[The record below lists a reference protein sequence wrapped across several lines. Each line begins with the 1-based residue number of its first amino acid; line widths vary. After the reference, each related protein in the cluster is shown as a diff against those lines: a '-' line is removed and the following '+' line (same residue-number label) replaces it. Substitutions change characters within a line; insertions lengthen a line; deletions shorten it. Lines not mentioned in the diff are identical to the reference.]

1 MKTPAQSAVTTSA
14 APLLVLESKI
24 PPPWLSWTVWIIAA
38 SFYLAAFYLRVSPAV
53 MTSELMRD
61 FGIGAVALGQ
71 LSAFYYYAY
80 VVLQIPTGV
89 LVDSWGARRLL
100 VLGAI
105 LAAAGVFLFGSTS
118 NFIVACIGRALV
130 GGATAVAWVITLK
143 LATHWFPPR
152 LFATLSGLGLMIGN
166 IGALMAQIPLRLL
179 VEHVGWRATV
189 MGSGSVVLVLG
200 VLAALVVKNDP
211 SERGF
216 ITYAPLALQARDRF
230 KFLDVLRGFRRIFGY
245 RNTWLIFLAQGG
257 IVGALLS
264 FTGLWGVP
272 FLKVRFGV
280 ESTRAAGVCS
290 VMIVCWALAS
300 PICGNLSDRIGRR
313 KPLYLGGTVI
323 AAVGWIV
330 MFYVTAL
337 SLLAFTVVA
346 AITSI
351 ASGSV
356 VLGFAYTK
364 ESVPVQFLGTISGAI
379 NMGNM
384 IGPML
389 LQPGIGWVLDRTWSG
404 QTASGAR
411 IYAVG
416 GFEQAFV
423 LVVAWIVIS
432 CMLISFT
439 KETRCRQTA

>member
-1 MKTPAQSAVTTSA
+1 MKTPAQSAAAASA
-14 APLLVLESKI
+14 DPVPVLKSSFPPL
-24 PPPWLSWTVWIIAA
+24 WLSWPVWTIAA
-38 SFYLAAFYLRVSPAV
+38 SFYLSAFYLRVSPAV

-61 FGIGAVALGQ
+61 FSIGAVALGQ

-80 VVLQIPTGV
+80 VVMQIPTGV

-100 VLGAI
+100 MLGAI

-118 NFIVACIGRALV
+118 NFAIACIGRALV
-130 GGATAVAWVITLK
+130 GGSTAVAWVITLK

-166 IGALMAQIPLRLL
+166 IGALMAQVPLRLL
-179 VEHVGWRATV
+179 VEHFGWRATV
-189 MGSGSVVLVLG
+189 TGSGCVVLVLG
-200 VLAALVVKNDP
+200 ALAALIVRNDP

-216 ITYAPLALQARDRF
+216 LTYAPVALQTRDKF
-230 KFLDVLRGFRRIFGY
+230 KIVEVVKGFRKIFGY

-280 ESTRAAGVCS
+280 DSTRAAGVCS
-290 VMIVCWALAS
+290 VMIVCWAIAS
-300 PICGNLSDRIGRR
+300 PLCGNLSDRIGLR
-313 KPLYLGGTVI
+313 KPLYLGGTLI
-323 AAVGWIV
+323 AALGWIV

-337 SLLAFTVVA
+337 SLPAFTVVA
-346 AITSI
+346 AITSV

-384 IGPML
+384 MGPMF
-389 LQPGIGWVLDRTWSG
+389 LQPGIGWILDRTWSG
-404 QTASGAR
+404 QTAAGAR
-411 IYAVG
+411 VYGVD
-416 GFEQAFV
+416 GFQQAFL

-432 CMLISFT
+432 CVLISFT

>member
-1 MKTPAQSAVTTSA
+1 
-14 APLLVLESKI
+14 
-24 PPPWLSWTVWIIAA
+24 
-38 SFYLAAFYLRVSPAV
+38 
-53 MTSELMRD
+53 
-61 FGIGAVALGQ
+61 
-71 LSAFYYYAY
+71 
-80 VVLQIPTGV
+80 
-89 LVDSWGARRLL
+89 
-100 VLGAI
+100 
-105 LAAAGVFLFGSTS
+105 
-118 NFIVACIGRALV
+118 
-130 GGATAVAWVITLK
+130 
-143 LATHWFPPR
+143 
-152 LFATLSGLGLMIGN
+152 
-166 IGALMAQIPLRLL
+166 
-179 VEHVGWRATV
+179 
-189 MGSGSVVLVLG
+189 
-200 VLAALVVKNDP
+200 
-211 SERGF
+211 
-216 ITYAPLALQARDRF
+216 
-230 KFLDVLRGFRRIFGY
+230 
-245 RNTWLIFLAQGG
+245 
-257 IVGALLS
+257 
-264 FTGLWGVP
+264 
-272 FLKVRFGV
+272 
-280 ESTRAAGVCS
+280 
-290 VMIVCWALAS
+290 MIVCWALAS